1 MFEIFPHTADVGL
14 RVRAA
19 SAPELFVEAA
29 RGFGTLLVENLEE
42 VAPRRAVRFV
52 LGAADL
58 DDLLRDWLQE
68 LLFTFETRRLLF
80 SCFEVELGAH
90 GLSATARGEE
100 LDFAR
105 HRVNHEVK
113 AVTYHGL
120 FVSETPA
127 GWVAEV
133 IFDI

>member
-14 RVRAA
+14 RVQAA
-19 SAPELFVEAA
+19 DSTELFREAA
-29 RGFGTLLVENLEE
+29 RGFGTLLVDNLEDVIPGE
-42 VAPRRAVRFV
+42 TVTFTVR
-52 LGAADL
+52 GTEL
-58 DDLLRDWLQE
+58 DYLLFDWLHE
-68 LLFTFETRRLLF
+68 LLFTFETRHLVF
-80 SCFEVELGAH
+80 SHFDVELDAE
-90 GLSATARGEE
+90 GLHATARGEE

-120 FVSETPA
+120 TVERTDR